1 MDGDGAIVKPGRL
14 DVGVVGAGRVG
25 AVLGAAL
32 RLAEHRVVGASGIS
46 EASASRIDAL
56 LPGTP
61 RLDPEAVVRA
71 ADLVLLT
78 VPDDALATVVAGLA
92 AVGAWRP
99 GQIAVHASGL
109 HGLGVLDP
117 AASLGVTA
125 LAVHP
130 AMTFTGTSIDLARI
144 REAVFAVTAAAP
156 VLPIAL
162 ALVVELGGEPVV
174 VADRDRALY
183 HAGVV
188 HGANNVVALVTQAM
202 DALRAAGVEDPGRLL
217 GPLVRASIDGA
228 LSEGPGAAT
237 TLTGPVVRGDVRTVA
252 AHLVALRS
260 HPATLRTYRTLA
272 RATTDIALE
281 AGRINAAQY
290 AGLMDVLEE
299 PE

>member
-1 MDGDGAIVKPGRL
+1 MDGDGAAVKPGRL

-46 EASASRIDAL
+46 EASATRIDAL

-109 HGLGVLDP
+109 HGLAVLEP
-117 AASLGVTA
+117 AARLGVTA
-125 LAVHP
+125 LAVNP

-144 REAVFAVTAAAP
+144 RDAVFAVTAPAP

-174 VADRDRALY
+174 VAEEDRALY
-183 HAGVV
+183 HAGAI
-188 HGANNVVALVTQAM
+188 HGANHVVALVTQAM

-228 LSEGPGAAT
+228 LSEAPGAAT
-237 TLTGPVVRGDVRTVA
+237 TLTGPVVRGDVGTVE
-252 AHLVALRS
+252 AHLAALRS
-260 HPATLRTYRTLA
+260 HPATLRTYRALA
-272 RATTDIALE
+272 RATADISLE
-281 AGRINAAQY
+281 AGRIDAAQY
-290 AGLMDVLEE
+290 AGLMGVLGERE
-299 PE
+299 

>member
-1 MDGDGAIVKPGRL
+1 MRPGRL
-14 DVGVVGAGRVG
+14 DVGVVGGGRVG

-46 EASASRIDAL
+46 ESSATRIDAL

-92 AVGAWRP
+92 SVGAWRP
-99 GQIAVHASGL
+99 GQIAVHTSGL
-109 HGLGVLDP
+109 HGLAVLEP
-117 AASLGVTA
+117 AALLGVTA
-125 LAVHP
+125 LAIHP
-130 AMTFTGTSIDLARI
+130 AMTFTGTSMDLARI
-144 REAVFAVTAAAP
+144 REAVFAVTAPAP
-156 VLPIAL
+156 VLPIAM

-174 VADRDRALY
+174 VADEDRALY

-188 HGANNVVALVTQAM
+188 HGANHVVALVTQAM

-228 LSEGPGAAT
+228 LSEAPGAAT
-237 TLTGPVVRGDVRTVA
+237 SLTGPVVRGDVGTVS

-260 HPATLRTYRTLA
+260 HPGTLATYRALA
-272 RATTDIALE
+272 RATAEIALE
-281 AGRINAAQY
+281 AGRIDAAQF
-290 AGLMDVLEE
+290 AGLVGVLEAE
-299 PE
+299 R

>member
-1 MDGDGAIVKPGRL
+1 MRPARL
-14 DVGVVGAGRVG
+14 DVGVVGGGRVG

-46 EASASRIDAL
+46 EASATRIDAL

-71 ADLVLLT
+71 ADLILLT
-78 VPDDALATVVAGLA
+78 VPDDALAAVVAGLA
-92 AVGAWRP
+92 SVGAWRP

-109 HGLGVLDP
+109 HGLAVLEP
-117 AASLGVTA
+117 AARLGVTT
-125 LAVHP
+125 LAIHP

-174 VADRDRALY
+174 VADEDRALY

-188 HGANNVVALVTQAM
+188 HGANHVVALVTQAM
-202 DALRAAGVEDPGRLL
+202 DALRAAGVEDPGRLI

-228 LSEGPGAAT
+228 LSEAPGTA
-237 TLTGPVVRGDVRTVA
+237 
-252 AHLVALRS
+252 
-260 HPATLRTYRTLA
+260 
-272 RATTDIALE
+272 
-281 AGRINAAQY
+281 
-290 AGLMDVLEE
+290 
-299 PE
+299 

>member
-1 MDGDGAIVKPGRL
+1 VKPGRL
-14 DVGVVGAGRVG
+14 DVGVVGGGRVG
-25 AVLGAAL
+25 AVLGSAL

-46 EASASRIDAL
+46 ESSASRIDAL

-71 ADLVLLT
+71 ADLILLT
-78 VPDDALATVVAGLA
+78 VPDDALASVVSGLA
-92 AVGAWRP
+92 SVGAWRP

-109 HGLGVLDP
+109 HGLAVLEP
-117 AASLGVTA
+117 AARLGVTA
-125 LAVHP
+125 LAIHP

-174 VADRDRALY
+174 VADEDRALY

-188 HGANNVVALVTQAM
+188 HGANHVVALVTQAM
-202 DALRAAGVEDPGRLL
+202 DALRAAGVEEPGRLL

-228 LSEGPGAAT
+228 LAEAAGGAT
-237 TLTGPVVRGDVRTVA
+237 TLTGPVVRGDVGTVS
-252 AHLVALRS
+252 AHLDALRS
-260 HPATLRTYRTLA
+260 RPGTLATYGALA
-272 RATTDIALE
+272 RATADIALE
-281 AGRINAAQY
+281 AGRIDAAQF
-290 AGLMDVLEE
+290 AGLMDVLEAE
-299 PE
+299 R